1 MIAEMGE
8 KIAVSFLKNN
18 VITKEE
24 VDVYQ
29 YGAELVISQ
38 TFATV
43 AILGIGIILGKFQ
56 ETVIYYLA
64 YTFLRVYAGG
74 FHASCYRNCNLIYL
88 LAYFFINTIISCVE
102 EEALY
107 VFLLFVSDII
117 IIVLAPVA
125 DIHKKLVY
133 WHADF

>member
-1 MIAEMGE
+1 MIAEMG
-8 KIAVSFLKNN
+8 KKVAVSFLKNN

-43 AILGIGIILGKFQ
+43 AILGMGIALGKFQ

-88 LAYFFINTIISCVE
+88 LSYFFINIIISCFG
-102 EEALY
+102 AR
-107 VFLLFVSDII
+107 I
-117 IIVLAPVA
+117 
-125 DIHKKLVY
+125 
-133 WHADF
+133 

>member
-8 KIAVSFLKNN
+8 KVAISFLKNN

-88 LAYFFINTIISCVE
+88 LSY
-102 EEALY
+102 
-107 VFLLFVSDII
+107 FLLIS
-117 IIVLAPVA
+117 LLSALKRK
-125 DIHKKLVY
+125 H
-133 WHADF
+133 

>member
-8 KIAVSFLKNN
+8 KVAISFLKNN

-43 AILGIGIILGKFQ
+43 T
-56 ETVIYYLA
+56 TVWISSK
-64 YTFLRVYAGG
+64 RK
-74 FHASCYRNCNLIYL
+74 L
-88 LAYFFINTIISCVE
+88 LNNNM
-102 EEALY
+102 
-107 VFLLFVSDII
+107 
-117 IIVLAPVA
+117 
-125 DIHKKLVY
+125 K
-133 WHADF
+133 